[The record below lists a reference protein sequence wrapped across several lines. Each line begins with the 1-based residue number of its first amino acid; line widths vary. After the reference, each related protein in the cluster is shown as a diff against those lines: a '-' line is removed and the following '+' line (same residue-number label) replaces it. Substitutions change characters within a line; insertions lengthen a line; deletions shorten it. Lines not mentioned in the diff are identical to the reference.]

1 MSKSLRDSKKSRNAR
16 APDQISIESV
26 RNVKKEMMEYIQEQ
40 LGIKGDPSA
49 DPKYKRAERAVDAR
63 IQTSRELL
71 LAARDNNL
79 KRVHAIVKGGKE
91 LYLQIRLNNGMTA
104 LHFLLASSDTL
115 RDAVT
120 LLESDSDMDLLR
132 KDSKGI
138 AAIDLA
144 IHALKICRKDA
155 AGSAHKEKFCKRLA
169 EACKL
174 TIEDEEG
181 SARSLA
187 LIQKA
192 MTHYDASVPS
202 SLNHLRRT
210 VTRKRR
216 LSTIHENNNNNAE

>member
-1 MSKSLRDSKKSRNAR
+1 
-16 APDQISIESV
+16 
-26 RNVKKEMMEYIQEQ
+26 
-40 LGIKGDPSA
+40 
-49 DPKYKRAERAVDAR
+49 
-63 IQTSRELL
+63 
-71 LAARDNNL
+71 
-79 KRVHAIVKGGKE
+79 
-91 LYLQIRLNNGMTA
+91 
-104 LHFLLASSDTL
+104 
-115 RDAVT
+115 
-120 LLESDSDMDLLR
+120 MDLLR

-181 SARSLA
+181 SARSLS
-187 LIQKA
+187 LINKA

>member
-1 MSKSLRDSKKSRNAR
+1 
-16 APDQISIESV
+16 
-26 RNVKKEMMEYIQEQ
+26 
-40 LGIKGDPSA
+40 
-49 DPKYKRAERAVDAR
+49 
-63 IQTSRELL
+63 
-71 LAARDNNL
+71 
-79 KRVHAIVKGGKE
+79 
-91 LYLQIRLNNGMTA
+91 MTA

-120 LLESDSDMDLLR
+120 LLERKSNVDLLR

-144 IHALKICRKDA
+144 IHALKICRRDA
-155 AGSAHKEKFCKRLA
+155 DGSAHKEKFCKRLA
-169 EACKL
+169 SVCKL
-174 TIEDEEG
+174 KIEDKEG
-181 SARSLA
+181 SARSLS
-187 LIQKA
+187 LINKA